1 MESEGAVQALSVE
14 APMDAALGSS
24 LEREDTHRK
33 RRRWGDRGD
42 YERIGGEPADRPYG
56 PRGGRS
62 GGGGSGNFREGGFR
76 GNKPNRNV
84 KQRKPGTYG

>member
-1 MESEGAVQALSVE
+1 
-14 APMDAALGSS
+14 MDAAPGSS

-42 YERIGGEPADRPYG
+42 YERTGGELADRRYG
-56 PRGGRS
+56 SR
-62 GGGGSGNFREGGFR
+62 GGGGGGGGGGGNFREGGFR

-84 KQRKPGTYG
+84 KQRKPGTCG

>member
-42 YERIGGEPADRPYG
+42 YERIGGEPADRLYG
-56 PRGGRS
+56 PRGGR
-62 GGGGSGNFREGGFR
+62 SGNFREGGFR